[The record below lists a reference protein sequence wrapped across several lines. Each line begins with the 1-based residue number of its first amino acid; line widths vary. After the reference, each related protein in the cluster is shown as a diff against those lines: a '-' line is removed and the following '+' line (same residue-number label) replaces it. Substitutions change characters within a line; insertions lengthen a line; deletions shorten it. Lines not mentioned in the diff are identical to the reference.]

1 MSDRESE
8 GHASAVRILATV
20 PEVRLHEI
28 KSRRLEIAETVTEWR
43 RAYYADSV
51 RVPLTERLAIQ
62 AEDARLMRELDTLK
76 VAAERAKYIR
86 RKQERQSLL
95 YHLVAVL
102 RERDMK
108 DVIAEAQSRADK
120 AAA

>member
-20 PEVRLHEI
+20 PEVRLQEI

-102 RERDMK
+102 REREMK

>member
-8 GHASAVRILATV
+8 GHASAVRILATA
-20 PEVRLHEI
+20 PEVRLQEI
-28 KSRRLEIAETVTEWR
+28 KSRRLEIAETVTEWK
-43 RAYYADSV
+43 RAYYVDSV

-62 AEDARLMRELDTLK
+62 AEDARLMRELETLK

-102 RERDMK
+102 REREME

>member
-8 GHASAVRILATV
+8 GHASAVRILATA
-20 PEVRLHEI
+20 PEVRLQEI
-28 KSRRLEIAETVTEWR
+28 KSRRLEIAETVTEWK
-43 RAYYADSV
+43 RAYYVDSV

-95 YHLVAVL
+95 DHLVAVL
-102 RERDMK
+102 REREMK

>member
-8 GHASAVRILATV
+8 GHASAVCILATA
-20 PEVRLHEI
+20 PEVRLQEI

-43 RAYYADSV
+43 RAYYVDSV